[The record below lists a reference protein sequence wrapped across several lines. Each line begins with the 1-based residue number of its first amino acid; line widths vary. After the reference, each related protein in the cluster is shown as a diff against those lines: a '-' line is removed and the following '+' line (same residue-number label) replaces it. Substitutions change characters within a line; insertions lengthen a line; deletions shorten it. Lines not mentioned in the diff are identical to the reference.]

1 MFFFFEMN
9 VQDPV
14 ADVRQQ
20 TYPDLGEDDLLP
32 SEPIFVERPGA
43 VDEDDGVVLVM
54 VLSSKQD
61 FLSVLNARDMSEI
74 ARARVPADV
83 KASFTFHG
91 FFANKTNFPK
101 LN

>member
-1 MFFFFEMN
+1 MN

-20 TYPDLGEDDLLP
+20 MYDDLTEDFLP

-54 VLSSKQD
+54 ILSNKSD
-61 FLSVLNARDMSEI
+61 FLSVLNARDLKEI
-74 ARARVPADV
+74 SRARVPTDV
-83 KASFTFHG
+83 KAAFTFHG
-91 FFANKTNFPK
+91 FFAKKNDYPK